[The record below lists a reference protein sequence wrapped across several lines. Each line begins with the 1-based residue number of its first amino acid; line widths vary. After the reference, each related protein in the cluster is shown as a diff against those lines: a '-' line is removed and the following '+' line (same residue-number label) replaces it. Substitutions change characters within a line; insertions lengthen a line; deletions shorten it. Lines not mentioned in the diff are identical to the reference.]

1 MLSKI
6 SANQLPALSGLVALA
21 LLGVPGRARAEAPA
35 TAVDRPTIT
44 EAETYAAQ
52 AFEAY
57 HAKDYAGAVALYQRA
72 YALAPSADALYNI
85 ARVYD
90 LGLRDRPLAINAYRR
105 FLSDPGATAER
116 IRAVNERLSLLREAE
131 LAQSES
137 SPRAPEPLPVAPP
150 AATASSTSEPR
161 ATSGWSTLQ
170 AVGFSSGMLGIVG
183 CGVGVGFG
191 ISVMHEAD
199 TANAQCS
206 GNRCASQR
214 GVDAAKAAATRATV
228 ATASLTAGAALL
240 LTGAALWFVGSP
252 DSEASDARAAGDVS
266 VTPVASSSELG
277 MALSGSW

>member
-1 MLSKI
+1 
-6 SANQLPALSGLVALA
+6 LPALGGLIALA
-21 LLGVPGRARAEAPA
+21 LLGVPGRARAETPA
-35 TAVDRPTIT
+35 AAAERPAIT

-72 YALAPSADALYNI
+72 YAVAPSADALYNI

-105 FLSDPGATAER
+105 FLSDPGATADR

-131 LAQSES
+131 RAESES
-137 SPRAPEPLPVAPP
+137 SPRAPEPVPVAPL
-150 AATASSTSEPR
+150 AATAAASSMGERR
-161 ATSGWSTLQ
+161 AASGWSTLQ
-170 AVGFSSGMLGIVG
+170 AVGFSSGVLGVVG
-183 CGVGVGFG
+183 CGVGIGFG
-191 ISVMHEAD
+191 LSVLNEAD
-199 TANAQCS
+199 TANAECS

-214 GVDAAKAAATRATV
+214 GVDAAKAASTRATV

-240 LTGAALWFVGSP
+240 VTGAALWFVGSP

-277 MALSGSW
+277 LALSGNW